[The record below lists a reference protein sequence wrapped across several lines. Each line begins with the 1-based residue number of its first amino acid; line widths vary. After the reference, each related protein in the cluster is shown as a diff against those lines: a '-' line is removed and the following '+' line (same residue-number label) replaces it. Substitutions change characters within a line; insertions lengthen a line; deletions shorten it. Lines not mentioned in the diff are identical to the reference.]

1 MQTPI
6 QITFRDIP
14 QSDALETRIR
24 EKAEKLE
31 AFYPGI
37 VSCRVVVESRDRHKH
52 QGKEVCVRIEL
63 HIPQHDIAINRDH
76 HEDVYVAVR
85 DAFSAA
91 TRKLEDV
98 GRVQRGKVKAHTRG
112 KRPAAE

>member
-24 EKAEKLE
+24 EKADKLE

-52 QGKEVCVRIEL
+52 QGKEFCVRIEM
-63 HIPQHDIAINRDH
+63 HIPQHDITINRDH
-76 HEDVYVAVR
+76 HEDVYVALR

-98 GRVQRGKVKAHTRG
+98 GRVQRGKVKAHTRS
-112 KRPAAE
+112 KPPAAE

>member
-1 MQTPI
+1 MQTAL

-24 EKAEKLE
+24 EKA
-31 AFYPGI
+31 GI

-52 QGKEVCVRIEL
+52 QGKEFCVRIEM

-85 DAFSAA
+85 DAFNAA
-91 TRKLEDV
+91 ARKLEDLT
-98 GRVQRGKVKAHTRG
+98 RVQRGKVKAHTRG
-112 KRPAAE
+112 KRPAVE

>member
-1 MQTPI
+1 MQTAL

-31 AFYPGI
+31 EFHPGI

-52 QGKEVCVRIEL
+52 QGKEFCVRIEM

-76 HEDVYVAVR
+76 HEDVYVA
-85 DAFSAA
+85 A
-91 TRKLEDV
+91 RKLEDLT
-98 GRVQRGKVKAHTRG
+98 RVQRGKVKAHTRG
-112 KRPAAE
+112 KRPAVE